1 MRPHGW
7 RSGVGGAAAVA
18 LLLTACGQAAA
29 PAGSGAS
36 ERPLT
41 RVAAAYSNITGDNL
55 PSWVAKEAGIF
66 KKNGLDVDLQY
77 IAGGGTTMPAL
88 LSDQVQIAQL
98 GGSEALSATAGGA
111 ELVVVATL
119 APVYPYIFM
128 VPASIKEAADLK
140 GKKVGVG
147 SKGGSADIATRVVLT
162 SAGLDPNKDVTIIAV
177 GSHAT
182 RTASL
187 ISGAIQGAVDDPPDS
202 VELEARGFH
211 ALFDLAKKKLPAS
224 QTVVMAK
231 RAWAEGHKDVVQR
244 YVDSLV
250 QAMVR
255 AKRDKPYTIGVFK
268 TYFKSDNEH
277 AMSVAYDFFVGE
289 VLPVLPYPEKVQFAD
304 GQRVLGE
311 KNPKVLT
318 VDVGKLI
325 DRSYVKSAA
334 DRKLDR

>member
-1 MRPHGW
+1 MRQRGW
-7 RSGVGGAAAVA
+7 RSGAGGAAAVA
-18 LLLTACGQAAA
+18 LLLTACGQALA
-29 PAGSGAS
+29 PATS

-41 RVAAAYSNITGDNL
+41 QVTAAYSNITGDNI

-66 KKNGLDVDLQY
+66 KKNGLDVDLRY

-98 GGSEALSATAGGA
+98 GGSEALSATASGA

-119 APVYPYIFM
+119 APVFPYVFM
-128 VPASIKEAADLK
+128 VPASIKVAADLK
-140 GKKVGVG
+140 GKTVGVS
-147 SKGGSADIATRVVLT
+147 SKGGSADIATQVVLRG
-162 SAGLDPNKDVTIIAV
+162 AGLDPTKDVTIIAV

-182 RTASL
+182 RTAALMNGS
-187 ISGAIQGAVDDPPDS
+187 IQGAVDDPPDS

-211 ALFDLAKKKLPAS
+211 VLFDLAAQKLPAS

-231 RAWAEGHKDVVQR
+231 RAWVEGHKDVMQR

-250 QAMVR
+250 QGMVK
-255 AKRDKPYTIGVFK
+255 AKKDKPYTVKVLK
-268 TYFKSDNEH
+268 TYFKSDNDH

-289 VLPVLPYPEKVQFAD
+289 VLPVLPYPETVQFEA
-304 GQRVLGE
+304 GQRVLGA
-311 KNPKVLT
+311 KTPKVLT

-334 DRKLDR
+334 DRKVDR